1 MKINHKITFILL
13 LIVTLLKINTLT
25 AQSKKT
31 NILLV
36 EIKQNID
43 PRVNRYTRL
52 MLEEVEKK
60 EKNMI
65 F

>member
-60 EKNMI
+60 TMT
-65 F
+65 